1 MRKKSTLQAAQL
13 IYKPRNNSPLT
24 NLSQQCLSLNSA
36 TFVCT
41 RVTVECLASYLLLLS
56 TIYCYTYYLKLNTLL
71 FAEDVSAIKY
81 LIPLFE
87 VTQEM
92 KVIRYL
98 VITE

>member
-1 MRKKSTLQAAQL
+1 MSGFL
-13 IYKPRNNSPLT
+13 PLVIVH
-24 NLSQQCLSLNSA
+24 S
-36 TFVCT
+36 
-41 RVTVECLASYLLLLS
+41 
-56 TIYCYTYYLKLNTLL
+56 YYLKLNTLL